1 MKKRFFVAL
10 VEDFVDGGYFVA
22 NSRDDR
28 MFFENWIHSNNRK
41 FYNIIFKMVTVD
53 EEDID
58 RTVEYLENVSELN
71 SETEIRELAKR
82 AWFTFDFNFKHC
94 TIEEKEQ
101 MILSYD
107 AE

>member
-10 VEDFVDGGYFVA
+10 VEDITNGEICVI
-22 NSRDDR
+22 NSKENNI
-28 MFFENWIHSNNRK
+28 FFENWKHYQNRK
-41 FYNIIFKMVTVD
+41 FYDVIFKTIVVD
-53 EEDID
+53 EEDLEA
-58 RTVEYLENVSELN
+58 TTNYLESACELKDAV
-71 SETEIRELAKR
+71 EIRERAKR